1 MLKCEILK
9 IVFYLCGTVHFFSL
23 MIDIECTVWA
33 GEYFYPIVII
43 GEAWSVDVWKVNIG
57 YEECHRFVFFKYY

>member
-43 GEAWSVDVWKVNIG
+43 GEAWSVDV
-57 YEECHRFVFFKYY
+57 